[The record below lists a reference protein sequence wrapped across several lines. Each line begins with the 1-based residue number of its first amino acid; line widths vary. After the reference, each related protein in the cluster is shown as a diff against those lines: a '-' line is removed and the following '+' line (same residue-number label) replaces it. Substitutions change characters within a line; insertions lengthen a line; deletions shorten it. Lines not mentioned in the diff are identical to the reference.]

1 MSDESP
7 ATPAGQL
14 VCPGC
19 DLAFEAEAGA
29 VARVEQCPGCGQPI
43 LIPAMDGSTEI
54 PEETEAADT
63 LAEDDGINRLH
74 VQQLTRERRSLI
86 RSRSHA
92 LVGLG
97 LCLVGAGELMLFG
110 VRAIRHHEPWTGPAL
125 YFLLVPVALWL
136 AWRMARLALNL
147 HRQSKVELLDEPDN
161 PPDFSTLQD
170 GSQFVENLKK
180 LHERD
185 GNV

>member
-7 ATPAGQL
+7 ATPTGQF

-19 DLAFEAEAGA
+19 DLVFQAEAGE
-29 VARVEQCPGCGQPI
+29 VARAEQCPGCGQPI
-43 LIPAMDGSTEI
+43 LIPARDGSTEI
-54 PEETEAADT
+54 PEEAEEADAPA
-63 LAEDDGINRLH
+63 AEDGINRLH

-92 LVGLG
+92 LVGLC
-97 LCLVGAGELMLFG
+97 LCLVGAGELVLFG
-110 VRAIRHHEPWTGPAL
+110 IRAIRHREPWTGPAMYL
-125 YFLLVPVALWL
+125 LLVPVGLWL
-136 AWRMARLALNL
+136 AWRMGRLAINL
-147 HRQSKVELLDEPDN
+147 HRQSKVERLDEPKT

-180 LHERD
+180 LHE
-185 GNV
+185 